1 MVDRLGVE
9 HIFNDILT
17 NPRGRGFSEAQPKGL
32 TKRTVRTY
40 VLHATGHISKRTY
53 PLGTLDTKV
62 LRTVSEGILGGDVQ

>member
-1 MVDRLGVE
+1 MVGRLSIG

-17 NPRGRGFSEAQPKGL
+17 NPRVAEFSEAQPKGL

-53 PLGTLDTKV
+53 PLGTLDAKV
-62 LRTVSEGILGGDVQ
+62 LRTVSGEILGGDVQ